1 MNRVIFALLIT
12 TFILQKSQNVIKETS
27 NINECCTISWS
38 EPLEYEKSKVL
49 INFIT
54 CLIPLNQQLNFV
66 QNNFIKHL
74 N

>member
-38 EPLEYEKSKVL
+38 EPLRRAR
-49 INFIT
+49 F
-54 CLIPLNQQLNFV
+54 
-66 QNNFIKHL
+66 
-74 N
+74 